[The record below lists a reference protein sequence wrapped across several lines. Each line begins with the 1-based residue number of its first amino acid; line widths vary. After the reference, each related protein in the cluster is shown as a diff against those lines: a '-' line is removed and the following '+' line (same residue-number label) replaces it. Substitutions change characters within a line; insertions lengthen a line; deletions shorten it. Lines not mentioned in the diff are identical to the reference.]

1 MQSMKKY
8 CKDEAITFCPVETGI
23 ELLSGKWK
31 GRILWK
37 LYNIETLRFGE
48 LRLALGNIT
57 DKMLRQQLRQ
67 LEKVKLVNRQVFAGF
82 PPKVEYS
89 LTDFGKN
96 LSPILNGFADWG
108 VANKELMTEIFE
120 GRK

>member
-1 MQSMKKY
+1 MKKY
-8 CKDEAITFCPVETGI
+8 CKDEDITFCPVETGI
-23 ELLSGKWK
+23 ELISGKWK

-48 LRLALGNIT
+48 LRQALGNIT

-67 LEKVKLVNRQVFAGF
+67 LENVKLVNRQVFAGF

-120 GRK
+120 GRNK